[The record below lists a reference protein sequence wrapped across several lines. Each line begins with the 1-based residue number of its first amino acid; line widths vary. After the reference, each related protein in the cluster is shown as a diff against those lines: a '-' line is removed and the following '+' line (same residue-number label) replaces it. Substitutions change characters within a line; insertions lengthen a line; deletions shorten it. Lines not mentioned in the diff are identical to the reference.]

1 MQKPTDTGTNRT
13 GIATSPFDSSQ
24 LIKGTQ
30 QIVKADTERAD
41 SDVLLAERVRFARD
55 ADPVG
60 TVPPPAS
67 LKGIA
72 KTVLEK
78 LQGHQPTVFI
88 DKLGQRLAYER
99 TGVRLYDALLAK
111 FDAANVHEGGPTRT
125 QIEEIRHDERRHAMI
140 LRDAI
145 MSLGADPTAMTP
157 CADVTGVAGLGWVQ
171 VLCDPRTT
179 LTQCLDVML
188 GVELYDTASWLL
200 LVDLATQ
207 LGFEDLAKQFRE
219 AHMNEEVH
227 AERLRGWVQLAVIGQ
242 SGEQPT
248 ALKKPKTTH

>member
-13 GIATSPFDSSQ
+13 GIATSPLDSPA
-24 LIKGTQ
+24 LIKGAREGG
-30 QIVKADTERAD
+30 KANGGLDPEL
-41 SDVLLAERVRFARD
+41 LLAERASIARA
-55 ADPVG
+55 ADPIG

-67 LKGIA
+67 LKGVA
-72 KTVLEK
+72 KTILEK
-78 LQGHQPTVFI
+78 LEGHQPTVFI

-99 TGVRLYDALLAK
+99 TGVRLYEALLAK
-111 FDAANVHEGGPTRT
+111 FDAADVHEGGPTRT
-125 QIEEIRHDERRHAMI
+125 EIEEIRNDELVHTLL

-145 MSLGADPTAMTP
+145 KQLGADPTAMTP
-157 CADVTGVAGLGWVQ
+157 CADVTGVAGSGWVQ

-200 LVDLATQ
+200 LVDLANQ
-207 LGFEDLAKQFRE
+207 LGFDELAEKFRDAHIDEE
-219 AHMNEEVH
+219 AHAV
-227 AERLRGWVQLAVIGQ
+227 RVRGWVQTAVIGQ

-248 ALKKPKTTH
+248 PLKKPKTTH

>member
-13 GIATSPFDSSQ
+13 GIATSPIDSAA
-24 LIKGTQ
+24 LIKEAQ
-30 QIVKADTERAD
+30 KIVKDNGAGTDGEIF
-41 SDVLLAERVRFARD
+41 LGERVLYARD

-67 LKGIA
+67 LKGLA
-72 KTVLEK
+72 KTVVEK
-78 LQGHQPTVFI
+78 LQGHKPTVFI

-99 TGVRLYDALLAK
+99 TGVRLYEALLAK

-125 QIEEIRHDERRHAMI
+125 QLEEIRNDEHRHAMI
-140 LRDAI
+140 LRDALVF
-145 MSLGADPTAMTP
+145 LGADPTAMTP
-157 CADVTGVAGLGWVQ
+157 CADVSGVAGLGWVQ

-188 GVELYDTASWLL
+188 GVELYDTASWML
-200 LVDLATQ
+200 LVDLAQQ
-207 LGFEDLAKQFRE
+207 LGFDDLATKFRE

-227 AERLRGWVQLAVIGQ
+227 AERVRAWVQASVIGQ
-242 SGEQPT
+242 AGEQATP
-248 ALKKPKTTH
+248 LRKPKTTH